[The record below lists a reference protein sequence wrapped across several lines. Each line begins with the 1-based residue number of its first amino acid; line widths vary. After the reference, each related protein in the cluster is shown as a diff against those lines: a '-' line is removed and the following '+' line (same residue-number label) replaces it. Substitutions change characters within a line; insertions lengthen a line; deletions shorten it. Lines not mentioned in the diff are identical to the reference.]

1 MTSAEEALFGR
12 GHAFAAPI
20 LVVGG

>member
-12 GHAFAAPI
+12 GHAFAATI

>member
-12 GHAFAAPI
+12 GHAFAAQI
-20 LVVGG
+20 IVVGG

>member
-1 MTSAEEALFGR
+1 MTSAEDALFGR

-20 LVVGG
+20 IVVGG

>member
-20 LVVGG
+20 IVVGG